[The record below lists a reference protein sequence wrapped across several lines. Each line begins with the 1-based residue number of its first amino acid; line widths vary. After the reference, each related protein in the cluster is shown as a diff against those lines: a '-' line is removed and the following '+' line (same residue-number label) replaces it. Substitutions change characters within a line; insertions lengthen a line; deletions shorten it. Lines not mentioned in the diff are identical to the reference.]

1 VLAIGREQRAT
12 RREILEALASA
23 GIALPASAI
32 KKTSNAEPSAAEGV
46 GIGQQAAA
54 KPPQLM
60 AVPTAP
66 PAPDSGPRE
75 ALESGPDA
83 GAGAAAA
90 SSAEGHSPEA
100 MSAVLQKMEAL
111 AAEVAS
117 LRLETY
123 VGMGGDGVGWG
134 GGGGAASARERER
147 VRLLIAHARFHALD
161 PPLLARVPSKLRG
174 DSF

>member
-1 VLAIGREQRAT
+1 MLAISREQRAT
-12 RREILEALASA
+12 RREILDALASA

-32 KKTSNAEPSAAEGV
+32 KKTSSSSAAEGV

-75 ALESGPDA
+75 APESGPDA
-83 GAGAAAA
+83 GAGAAAP
-90 SSAEGHSPEA
+90 SAERHSPEA

-117 LRLETY
+117 LRFETSC
-123 VGMGGDGVGWG
+123 VCEDWEG
-134 GGGGAASARERER
+134 GGGKAASERESA
-147 VRLLIAHARFHALD
+147 RLAAPTHARFHALN
-161 PPLLARVPSKLRG
+161 PPRLA
-174 DSF
+174 